1 MTIYGYQK
9 EKFDPKFLDALMTAE
24 QLFLKDT
31 QSYSLRGDLSSN
43 EILSSEYKRAFI
55 KMPESNYNGGLIFSF
70 NEEVKKQ
77 GKDNVLFTPLL
88 TADESRAAFDSLR
101 EDYKEKLKTEFE
113 KRGIAYDKDLINA
126 LSSRDSHRIS
136 MAIAQNGLIE
146 KETPIILNNNVSV
159 KTPESI
165 ATPEKDDVSP
175 EQVKRLKE
183 FYDIQKEGA
192 TREILEKHAQG
203 NKPAQKALEQVA
215 YEEIDKAHARV
226 DQTVEFEKQR
236 EKKHIPAESTN
247 IDLEGHKRELV
258 NYMEYMDKHS
268 NYYSQGG
275 DGRPRNDCSTL
286 VGDSLALEF
295 GKGDYPKESWAALHA
310 IIGAKGGR
318 TNSQDMIDNL
328 IKVAGDAVVGKDM
341 HLKGSD
347 LERKEILLNM
357 IKEVG
362 HGGVI
367 ATDKGKTN
375 SGFDV
380 GRKWGIDHIVRV
392 MEKDGQLYVCET
404 TSPNGT
410 QITPAEKWAEQKS
423 HIRGSGINKGL
434 GMVENF
440 YAVRGKDLRDA
451 MASGDFVKDFKNRN
465 YILEGAQNG
474 FVEELKAFAA
484 NNHIDPRVAA
494 AYLKYNDSYEK
505 FAEAVKNID
514 DNPAATWK
522 KMQEYAEK
530 QAKDL
535 GLEYH
540 FDKNDGLIAKIFALF
555 GKMLADGA
563 KEQNMSNNASY
574 HAPEAKTMAQN
585 EQPNVENG
593 KGVTENNPNIT
604 STTIKKETE
613 GLDLNKLANNDERT
627 NSGEHNNIKGSAT
640 PATNISL

>member
-55 KMPESNYNGGLIFSF
+55 KMPESNYDGGLIFSF

-113 KRGIAYDKDLINA
+113 KREIAYDKDLINA

-146 KETPIILNNNVSV
+146 KETPVILNNNVSV
-159 KTPESI
+159 KMPESI
-165 ATPEKDDVSP
+165 ATPERDDVNP

-183 FYDIQKEGA
+183 FYDVQKEGA

-226 DQTVEFEKQR
+226 DQTVATERQR
-236 EKKHIPAESTN
+236 QKTDTPLVLVNVDLDSHKH
-247 IDLEGHKRELV
+247 ELV
-258 NYMEYMDKHS
+258 NYMEYMDSHS

-295 GKGDYPKESWAALHA
+295 GKGDYPKESWAALHSV
-310 IIGAKGGR
+310 IGTKGAR
-318 TNSQDMIDNL
+318 INSQDMIEGL

-392 MEKDGQLYVCET
+392 IEKDGQLYVCET

-423 HIRGSGINKGL
+423 HLRSGGVNKGL

-440 YAVRGKDLRDA
+440 YAVRGEDLRNA
-451 MASGDFVKDFKNRN
+451 MASGDFIKDIKNRN
-465 YILEGAQNG
+465 YLLETSRAG
-474 FVEELKAFAA
+474 FEDELKAFAG
-484 NNHIDPRVAA
+484 NNNIDPRVAA

-555 GKMLADGA
+555 GKMLADGSS
-563 KEQNMSNNASY
+563 KEQNMSNNAPY

-585 EQPNVENG
+585 EQPNVE
-593 KGVTENNPNIT
+593 KGVTENDPNIT
-604 STTIKKETE
+604 STTIKKEVE
-613 GLDLNKLANNDERT
+613 GLDLDKLATKTDEP
-627 NSGEHNNIKGSAT
+627 IKNSAT
-640 PATNISL
+640 PANDISPL